1 MRADS
6 IHDVL
11 VIGGG
16 LVGASL
22 ACALEGS
29 GLDVALVE
37 AEPPRVAAAP
47 HAAIEPDR
55 DGRNLALAAASLNA
69 LEALGVLRHLAA
81 PPAPIQRIHVS
92 RRGDFGAVRM
102 DARDYGREQFG
113 GVVAAHAL
121 GNALEARL
129 GELARLT
136 RHAQTRLVG
145 LSEPAAGADL
155 REVEVER
162 DGQRQTLRARLLVGA
177 DGAAS
182 SVRGLLGIDCDEY
195 DYAQTL
201 FVSRIRAARGA
212 DGTAWERF
220 TDSGPLAL
228 LPLATAP
235 HSAAQ
240 HSSMQTSSSL
250 QSSGHYACIC
260 CVPRADAGVVA
271 ALDDAGYLA
280 MLQERFGWRVGRFI
294 EAGKRFAYPLRLC
307 TARTLVAARAVLLGN
322 AAQTLHPL
330 GAQGFN
336 LGLRDAL
343 TLAELVHAAQAAQAD
358 IGADSLLDSY
368 VERRREDRVATIRFS
383 DGLARITANPS
394 LPLGWLRSLAFVA
407 LDALPVLRAPLVG
420 AAMGFHAHGPR
431 LARDAVAG
439 NSKLLWEGRP
449 GPIAPR
455 LARDAVAGNS
465 KLLWEGRPGPIA
477 IRSSAR
483 GEPFDG
489 LKADPVES

>member
-22 ACALEGS
+22 ACALQGS

-47 HAAIEPDR
+47 HVAIEPDR

-92 RRGDFGAVRM
+92 RHGDFGAVRM
-102 DARDYGREQFG
+102 DARDYDREQFG

-136 RHAQTRLVG
+136 RYAQTRLVG

-155 REVEVER
+155 RAVEVER
-162 DGQRQTLRARLLVGA
+162 NGQRHTLRARLLVGA
-177 DGAAS
+177 DGTAS
-182 SVRGLLGIDCDEY
+182 SVRGLLDIASDEY

-201 FVSRIRAARGA
+201 FVSRIRAARGVG
-212 DGTAWERF
+212 GTAWERF

-235 HSAAQ
+235 HSPVQ
-240 HSSMQTSSSL
+240 QSSGP
-250 QSSGHYACIC
+250 SSGHYACIC
-260 CVPRADAGVVA
+260 CVPRADAGAVA

-294 EAGKRFAYPLRLC
+294 EAGKRFAYPLRLS

-343 TLAELVHAAQAAQAD
+343 TLAELVHAAQTARAD
-358 IGADSLLDSY
+358 IAADSLLDSY
-368 VERRREDRVATIRFS
+368 AERRRDDRAATIRFS

-394 LPLGWLRSLAFVA
+394 LPLAMLRSLAFTA
-407 LDALPVLRAPLVG
+407 LDALPGLRAPLVG
-420 AAMGFHAHGPR
+420 AAMGFHANGPR
-431 LARDAVAG
+431 LARDTSKQSRSGLPVRAEPASSMAG
-439 NSKLLWEGRP
+439 Q
-449 GPIAPR
+449 ATQ
-455 LARDAVAGNS
+455 AQA
-465 KLLWEGRPGPIA
+465 
-477 IRSSAR
+477 SAR
-483 GEPFDG
+483 AVEP
-489 LKADPVES
+489 

>member
-1 MRADS
+1 MRADT

-37 AEPPRVAAAP
+37 AEPTRVAAA
-47 HAAIEPDR
+47 PDR
-55 DGRNLALAAASLNA
+55 DGRNLALAVASLNA
-69 LEALGVLRHLAA
+69 LDALGVLRHLAA
-81 PPAPIQRIHVS
+81 KPSPIRRIHVS

-102 DARDYGREQFG
+102 EARDYGREQFG
-113 GVVAAHAL
+113 GVVAAHDL

-129 GELARLT
+129 GELAHLT
-136 RHAQTRLVG
+136 RYSQTRLVG
-145 LSEPAAGADL
+145 LSEAVGGDDAVV

-162 DGQRQTLRARLLVGA
+162 TGQRQLLRTRLLVGA
-177 DGAAS
+177 DGTAS
-182 SVRGLLGIDCDEY
+182 SVRGLLGIECDEH

-201 FVSRIRAARGA
+201 FVSRVRAAHGA

-228 LPLATAP
+228 LPLA
-235 HSAAQ
+235 SG
-240 HSSMQTSSSL
+240 S
-250 QSSGHYACIC
+250 QSSVPQSSNQFGCIC
-260 CVPRADAGVVA
+260 CVPHAEAEAVG

-294 EAGKRFAYPLRLC
+294 EVGKRHAYPLRMLA
-307 TARTLVAARAVLLGN
+307 ARELIASRAVLLGN

-336 LGLRDAL
+336 LGLRDGL
-343 TLAELVHAAQAAQAD
+343 TLAELVDEAHASSAD
-358 IGADSLLDSY
+358 IGADSLLENY
-368 VERRREDRVATIRFS
+368 VERRRDDRAATLHFS

-394 LPLGWLRSLAFVA
+394 LPLAMLRSLAFTA
-407 LDALPVLRAPLVG
+407 LDTLPGLRAPLVG
-420 AAMGFHAHGPR
+420 AAMGFHAG
-431 LARDAVAG
+431 G
-439 NSKLLWEGRP
+439 
-449 GPIAPR
+449 PR

-483 GEPFDG
+483 GEPFDRLRTG
-489 LKADPVES
+489 SVEP

>member
-1 MRADS
+1 MRADK

-37 AEPPRVAAAP
+37 AEPPRVPAM
-47 HAAIEPDR
+47 PDR

-81 PPAPIQRIHVS
+81 KPSPIRRIHVS

-102 DARDYGREQFG
+102 DARAYGREQFG
-113 GVVAAHAL
+113 GVVAAHDL

-129 GELARLT
+129 GELVHLT
-136 RHAQTRLVG
+136 RYSQTRLVG
-145 LSEPAAGADL
+145 LSETADDAGM
-155 REVEVER
+155 REIEVESKHRRE
-162 DGQRQTLRARLLVGA
+162 TLNARLLVGA
-177 DGAAS
+177 DGTAS
-182 SVRGLLGIDCDEY
+182 SVRGLLGIACDEH

-201 FVSRIRAARGA
+201 FVSRVRAARGA

-228 LPLATAP
+228 LPLA
-235 HSAAQ
+235 SG
-240 HSSMQTSSSL
+240 S
-250 QSSGHYACIC
+250 QSSVPQSSNQFGCIC
-260 CVPRADAGVVA
+260 CVPRDEAEAVG
-271 ALDDAGYLA
+271 ALDDVGYLA
-280 MLQERFGWRVGRFI
+280 MLQERFGWRAGRFI
-294 EAGKRFAYPLRLC
+294 EAGKRHAYPLRMLA
-307 TARTLVAARAVLLGN
+307 ARELVASRAVLIGN

-343 TLAELVHAAQAAQAD
+343 TLAELVHQAHASHAD
-358 IGADSLLDSY
+358 FGADSLLENY
-368 VERRREDRVATIRFS
+368 LERRRDDRAATVRFS

-394 LPLGWLRSLAFVA
+394 LPLAMLRSLAFTA
-407 LDALPVLRAPLVG
+407 LDALPGLRAPLVG
-420 AAMGFHAHGPR
+420 AAMGFHAGGPQ
-431 LARDAVAG
+431 LARDAQNTA
-439 NSKLLWEGRP
+439 RP
-449 GPIAPR
+449 NFSVRGELVPSLDGQVPR
-455 LARDAVAGNS
+455 
-465 KLLWEGRPGPIA
+465 
-477 IRSSAR
+477 AR
-483 GEPFDG
+483 GRARAVEP
-489 LKADPVES
+489 